1 MPRRANGN
9 RGNGK
14 AVIVVF
20 CEGES
25 EQAYT
30 EYLKKRF
37 ADVAV
42 IKYPKE
48 TGLFERAESRFAKDP
63 QYRDYAE
70 VTDEVWFFFDV
81 ETKDV
86 DLWNQ
91 RMKIIKKL
99 RKLRKDPNIRVR
111 LLMTTGCVE
120 YWFMLHFK
128 MYAPPLQT
136 VAEKERVISELLEKE
151 PGYKKGDYPSTARI
165 AENYPTAITIVPADQ
180 RVYVDTENA
189 ELHPLQMEDAEG
201 YWFTRE
207 DTNFVCFA
215 KEGCQF
221 SLSGSLDID
230 EMLKVA
236 AGIQAREGAHVQPTR
251 PNTGNENA
259 APVVEYDK
267 SLMEMEDALQARVD
281 NLDWVRCALV
291 TLSSADD
298 GQIIEVDIM
307 VDADI
312 LDDARLNA
320 LCLLALQEVPGLKRN
335 MIYIYDWE
343 GRTVD

>member
-1 MPRRANGN
+1 MPRRASGN

-165 AENYPTAITIVPADQ
+165 AENYPTAIIHAKSTMHNLLP
-180 RVYVDTENA
+180 
-189 ELHPLQMEDAEG
+189 EG
-201 YWFTRE
+201 LPGLE
-207 DTNFVCFA
+207 DTDERNQWLC
-215 KEGCQF
+215 KQCYSF
-221 SLSGSLDID
+221 SNVYEALEFLQNRNNADGPSSG
-230 EMLKVA
+230 V
-236 AGIQAREGAHVQPTR
+236 
-251 PNTGNENA
+251 
-259 APVVEYDK
+259 
-267 SLMEMEDALQARVD
+267 
-281 NLDWVRCALV
+281 
-291 TLSSADD
+291 
-298 GQIIEVDIM
+298 
-307 VDADI
+307 
-312 LDDARLNA
+312 
-320 LCLLALQEVPGLKRN
+320 
-335 MIYIYDWE
+335 
-343 GRTVD
+343 